1 MLTARQELAHE
12 VLRDKFGIAKFE
24 QFSSH
29 IPPDNRA
36 ITAYAANTG
45 PGPSAEDLHVD
56 TKGKISSKWNQKVI
70 DMLLELVLEKRRGE
84 AYAELPERSEGY
96 FRDIVTKQVER
107 VRVYWKQAQAMVKVD
122 GQRESPA
129 EVEQRMVNQK
139 LKKDAIARAYT
150 RRQSVSNYLF

>member
-1 MLTARQELAHE
+1 
-12 VLRDKFGIAKFE
+12 VLRDKFGITKFE

-36 ITAYAANTG
+36 IAEYAANTST
-45 PGPSAEDLHVD
+45 GPSADDLCVD

-70 DMLLELVLEKRRGE
+70 DMLLESVLEKRQGG
-84 AYAELPERSEGY
+84 AYAELPERSDGY

-107 VRVYWKQAQAMVKVD
+107 ARVYWKQAQAMVKVD

-129 EVEQRMVNQK
+129 EVEQRMVTQK

-150 RRQSVSNYLF
+150 RRQSVSYY